1 MAVMMTRIRVQDF
14 DNWKSVFDG
23 DPPGARRA
31 AAGHRLY
38 RAVEDPN
45 QVFIAV
51 EYASTDEA
59 KAAREKLLA
68 SGVLDRVEVKSD
80 PTVVEEFET
89 VAYERSA

>member
-1 MAVMMTRIRVQDF
+1 MAVMMTRIRVDDY
-14 DNWKSVFDG
+14 DNWKSTFDG

-51 EYASTDEA
+51 EFSSAEEA
-59 KAAREKLLA
+59 KGARERLLA
-68 SGVLDRVEVKSD
+68 SGVLDRVEVKSE
-80 PTVVEEFET
+80 PTIVEQVEAI
-89 VAYERSA
+89 AYEA

>member
-1 MAVMMTRIRVQDF
+1 MTFMMTRIRVDDF
-14 DNWKSVFDG
+14 DSWKSIFDG

-51 EYASTDEA
+51 EFPSPEEA
-59 KAAREKLLA
+59 KAAHQRLLA
-68 SGVLDRVEVKSD
+68 SGVLDRVEVKSE
-80 PTVVEEFET
+80 PTIVEQVESI
-89 VAYERSA
+89 AYA